1 METTPD
7 SAITAGKAST
17 WKCLAAHYKEL
28 RGTHLRQLFENDRI
42 AARYHEFVAIFT
54 TQQQAVTA

>member
-1 METTPD
+1 MEATLD
-7 SAITAGKAST
+7 SAIAASKAST
-17 WKCLAAHYKEL
+17 WKHLPAYYKEL